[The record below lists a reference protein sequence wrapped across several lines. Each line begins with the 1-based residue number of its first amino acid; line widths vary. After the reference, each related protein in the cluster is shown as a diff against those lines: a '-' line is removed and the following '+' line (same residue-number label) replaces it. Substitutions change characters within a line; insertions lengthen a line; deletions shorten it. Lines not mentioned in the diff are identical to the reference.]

1 LNVSSSDE
9 LYNRLI
15 QTVHPLVEVSHIRQL
30 TNWMWIVVGILQANS
45 IALSKIATFVPGE
58 AEAESRV
65 TTIRRWLKNWR
76 VEVWTFY
83 RPILEQVLD
92 GWRAVEAT
100 VVLDGVAVFGDR
112 WQIFRLSLVH
122 GHRALPLVWCHYG
135 GLTRGSVDRHV
146 DAVAEFR
153 SA

>member
-1 LNVSSSDE
+1 MSSSDE

-65 TTIRRWLKNWR
+65 LVTTIRRWLKNLR
-76 VEVWTFY
+76 VDVWDFLSAY
-83 RPILEQVLD
+83 R
-92 GWRAVEAT
+92 WSMYWT
-100 VVLDGVAVFGDR
+100 VGARSKQR
-112 WQIFRLSLVH
+112 WFWI
-122 GHRALPLVWCHYG
+122 A
-135 GLTRGSVDRHV
+135 
-146 DAVAEFR
+146 
-153 SA
+153 